1 MKRILWIVGL
11 CIPLLMFAFLFTV
24 CVASLVV
31 KKRLNV
37 SGWGMLVTSAYC
49 AWHFIGRIRVT
60 IRNGDP
66 TADLQLEKE

>member
-24 CVASLVV
+24 CVVGLVV
-31 KKRLNV
+31 KKHLNGA
-37 SGWGMLVTSAYC
+37 GWGMLVTSAWG

-66 TADLQLEKE
+66 TADLELQKE